1 VQASNSRRYKVLVL
15 LFILAAAVFFSA
27 PQATA
32 LVIKVGSVAPEGSP
46 WDRALKRIALDWQ
59 KISGGRVT
67 MKIYAGGIAG
77 DEPDMI
83 RKMRINQIQAAAMT
97 GSGLG
102 KINPDFLVYQ
112 LPFLTQNDEELDYVF
127 EKLRPKLEALLEQKG
142 FTFLAII
149 KSGWL
154 RFFAKKKVITPADF
168 QKLKFFV
175 MEGSPEID
183 QAWKAMGFHIVPLP
197 PNDAFAAL
205 QSGMVEVF
213 SASPLTAAAM
223 QWFALAPHMTDIYWT
238 PLTAGLIISNQS
250 WRRIPADLRPK
261 LKSATQRALDDL
273 QAEVIAVENQA
284 IEIMKENGLVIHDV
298 PPAAFE
304 EWESLV
310 ETGFSILIGDVISRD
325 LYEEAKRIVE
335 EFRQR

>member
-1 VQASNSRRYKVLVL
+1 MKHRWAAILLVGFLACASQAG
-15 LFILAAAVFFSA
+15 
-27 PQATA
+27 A

-46 WDRALKRIALDWQ
+46 WDKALKRIALDWQ

-67 MKIYAGGIAG
+67 MKIYSGGIAG

-83 RKMRINQIQAAAMT
+83 RMMRINQIQAAAMT

-102 KINPDFLVYQ
+102 KIDPNFLVYQ
-112 LPFLTQNDEELDYVF
+112 LPFLTQTDEELDYLF
-127 EKLRPKLEALLEQKG
+127 EKLRPELEALLEAKG

-154 RFFAKKKVITPADF
+154 RFFSKEKVITPEDF

-175 MEGSPEID
+175 MEGSPEVD

-213 SASPLTAAAM
+213 TASPLTAAAM
-223 QWFALAPHMTDIYWT
+223 QWFALAPHMTDFYWS
-238 PLTAGLIISNQS
+238 PLTAGLIITNQT
-250 WRRIPADLRPK
+250 WQRIPADLRPK
-261 LKSATQRALDDL
+261 LKEATQRSLHDL
-273 QAEVIAVENQA
+273 EAEIMAVEKQA
-284 IEIMKENGLVIHDV
+284 IEVMKENGLVIHEI
-298 PPAAFE
+298 PPAALQQ
-304 EWESLV
+304 WKDLV
-310 ETGFSILIGDVISRD
+310 EKGFGILIGDVISRD
-325 LYEEAKRIVE
+325 LYEKAKRIVSE
-335 EFRQR
+335 YRQQ

>member
-1 VQASNSRRYKVLVL
+1 MKHRWIVILLVGFLVCASQAN
-15 LFILAAAVFFSA
+15 
-27 PQATA
+27 A

-46 WDRALKRIALDWQ
+46 WDKALKRIALDWQ

-67 MKIYAGGIAG
+67 LKIYSGGIAG

-102 KINPDFLVYQ
+102 KIDPDWLVYQ
-112 LPFLTQNDEELDYVF
+112 LPFLTQNDEELDYLF
-127 EKLRPKLEALLEQKG
+127 ERIRPELETLLEEKG

-154 RFFAKKKVITPADF
+154 RFFSTEKVITPADF
-168 QKLKFFV
+168 RKLKFFV

-223 QWFALAPHMTDIYWT
+223 QWFALAPHMTDFYWT
-238 PLTAGLIISNQS
+238 PLTAGLIISNQA
-250 WRRIPADLRPK
+250 WRRIPAELRPK
-261 LKSATQRALDDL
+261 LKEATQRALYDL
-273 QAEVIAVENQA
+273 EAEIMAVENQA
-284 IEIMKENGLVIHDV
+284 TDIMIQNGLVIHEV
-298 PPAAFE
+298 PPAALQQ
-304 EWESLV
+304 WQDLV
-310 ETGFSILIGDVISRD
+310 EKGFGILIGEVISRD
-325 LYEEAKRIVE
+325 LYEEAKRTVSE
-335 EFRQR
+335 YRQQ

>member
-1 VQASNSRRYKVLVL
+1 MKHRWAVILLVGFLVSTFQAD
-15 LFILAAAVFFSA
+15 
-27 PQATA
+27 A

-46 WDRALKRIALDWQ
+46 WDKALKRIALDWQ

-67 MKIYAGGIAG
+67 MKIYSGGIAG

-102 KINPDFLVYQ
+102 KIDPDFLVYQ
-112 LPFLTQNDEELDYVF
+112 LPFLTQTDEELDYLF
-127 EKLRPKLEALLEQKG
+127 ERLRPELESLLEEKG

-154 RFFAKKKVITPADF
+154 RFFSTEKVITPADF
-168 QKLKFFV
+168 RKLKFFV

-223 QWFALAPHMTDIYWT
+223 QWFALAPHMTDLKWI
-238 PLTAGLIISNQS
+238 PLTAGLIISNQA
-250 WRRIPADLRPK
+250 WRRIPADIRPK
-261 LKSATQRALDDL
+261 LREATQLALHDL
-273 QAEVIAVENQA
+273 EAEIMAVENQA
-284 IEIMKENGLVIHDV
+284 TDIMIKNGLVIHEV
-298 PPAAFE
+298 PPAALQ
-304 EWESLV
+304 EWQDLV
-310 ETGFSILIGDVISRD
+310 EKGFGILIGDVISRD
-325 LYEEAKRIVE
+325 LYEQAKQIVSE
-335 EFRQR
+335 YRQQ

>member
-1 VQASNSRRYKVLVL
+1 MKHRRALILLVVFLICASQAG
-15 LFILAAAVFFSA
+15 
-27 PQATA
+27 A

-46 WDRALKRIALDWQ
+46 WDKALKRIALDWQ

-67 MKIYAGGIAG
+67 MKIYSGGIAG

-102 KINPDFLVYQ
+102 KIDPDLLVYQ
-112 LPFLTQNDEELDYVF
+112 LPFLAQTDEELDYLF
-127 EKLRPKLEALLEQKG
+127 EQLRPELENLLENKG

-154 RFFAKKKVITPADF
+154 RFFSTEKVITPEDF
-168 QKLKFFV
+168 RKLKFFV

-223 QWFALAPHMTDIYWT
+223 QWFALAPHMTDFYWT
-238 PLTAGLIISNQS
+238 PLTAGLIISNQA
-250 WRRIPADLRPK
+250 WRRIPAELRPK
-261 LKSATQRALDDL
+261 LKEATQRALYDL
-273 QAEVIAVENQA
+273 EAEIMAVENQA
-284 IEIMKENGLVIHDV
+284 TDIMIQNGLVIHEV
-298 PPAAFE
+298 PPAALQQ
-304 EWESLV
+304 WQDLV
-310 ETGFSILIGDVISRD
+310 EKGFGILIGEVISRD
-325 LYEEAKRIVE
+325 LYEEAKRTVSE
-335 EFRQR
+335 YRQQ

>member
-1 VQASNSRRYKVLVL
+1 MKHRWSVILLAVFLVCATQAS
-15 LFILAAAVFFSA
+15 
-27 PQATA
+27 A

-46 WDRALKRIALDWQ
+46 WDRALRRIAVDWQ
-59 KISGGRVT
+59 KISAGRVT
-67 MKIYAGGIAG
+67 MKIYSGGIAG

-102 KINPDFLVYQ
+102 KIDPDFLVYQ
-112 LPFLTQNDEELDYVF
+112 LPFLTQNDEELDYLF
-127 EKLRPKLEALLEQKG
+127 ERLRPELEALLEEKG

-154 RFFAKKKVITPADF
+154 RFFAKEKVITPADF
-168 QKLKFFV
+168 RKLKFFV

-223 QWFALAPHMTDIYWT
+223 QWFALAPHMSDIYWT
-238 PLTAGLIISNQS
+238 PLTAGLIISNQT
-250 WRRIPADLRPK
+250 WRRIPADLRPE
-261 LKSATQRALDDL
+261 LKAATQRALKDL
-273 QAEVIAVENQA
+273 EAEIMAVENQA
-284 IEIMKENGLVIHDV
+284 IDIMKENGLVIHDI
-298 PPAAFE
+298 PPAALQ
-304 EWESLV
+304 EWENLV
-310 ETGFSILIGDVISRD
+310 EKGFTILIGEVISRD
-325 LYEEAKRIVE
+325 LYEKAKQIVSE
-335 EFRQR
+335 YRRQ

>member
-1 VQASNSRRYKVLVL
+1 MKQRWIVILLIGFLTSQAG
-15 LFILAAAVFFSA
+15 
-27 PQATA
+27 A

-46 WDRALKRIALDWQ
+46 WDKALKRIALDWQ

-67 MKIYAGGIAG
+67 MKIYSGGIAG

-83 RKMRINQIQAAAMT
+83 VKMRINQIQAAAMT

-102 KINPDFLVYQ
+102 KIDPDWLVYQ
-112 LPFLTQNDEELDYVF
+112 LPFLTQNDEELDYLF
-127 EKLRPKLEALLEQKG
+127 EKLRPELETRLEAKG

-154 RFFAKKKVITPADF
+154 RFFAKEEVITPTDF
-168 QKLKFFV
+168 KKLKFFV
-175 MEGSPEID
+175 MEGSPEVD
-183 QAWKAMGFHIVPLP
+183 QAWKSMGFHIVPLP

-213 SASPLTAAAM
+213 SASPLSAAAM

-261 LKSATQRALDDL
+261 LVEATERALKDL
-273 QAEVIAVENQA
+273 EAEVMAVENQA

-298 PPAAFE
+298 PPAAQK
-304 EWESLV
+304 EWEDLV
-310 ETGFSILIGDVISRD
+310 ESGFEILIGDVISRD
-325 LYEEAKRIVE
+325 LYEEAKRIVSE
-335 EFRQR
+335 YRQR

>member
-1 VQASNSRRYKVLVL
+1 MKHRWSVILLAVFLVCATQAS
-15 LFILAAAVFFSA
+15 
-27 PQATA
+27 A

-46 WDRALKRIALDWQ
+46 WDRALRRIAVDWQ
-59 KISGGRVT
+59 KISAGRVT
-67 MKIYAGGIAG
+67 MKIYSGGIAG

-102 KINPDFLVYQ
+102 KIDPDFLVYQ
-112 LPFLTQNDEELDYVF
+112 LPFLTQNDEELDYLF
-127 EKLRPKLEALLEQKG
+127 ERLRPELEALLEEKG

-154 RFFAKKKVITPADF
+154 RFFAKEKVITPADF
-168 QKLKFFV
+168 RKLKFFV

-223 QWFALAPHMTDIYWT
+223 QWFALAPHMSDIYWT
-238 PLTAGLIISNQS
+238 PLTAGLIISNQT
-250 WRRIPADLRPK
+250 WRRIPADLRPE
-261 LKSATQRALDDL
+261 LKAATQRALKDL
-273 QAEVIAVENQA
+273 EAEIMAVENQA
-284 IEIMKENGLVIHDV
+284 IDIMKENGLVIHDI
-298 PPAAFE
+298 PPAALQ
-304 EWESLV
+304 EWENLV
-310 ETGFSILIGDVISRD
+310 EKGFTILIGEVISRD
-325 LYEEAKRIVE
+325 LYEKAKQIVSE
-335 EFRQR
+335 YRQQ

>member
-1 VQASNSRRYKVLVL
+1 
-15 LFILAAAVFFSA
+15 
-27 PQATA
+27 
-32 LVIKVGSVAPEGSP
+32 
-46 WDRALKRIALDWQ
+46 
-59 KISGGRVT
+59 
-67 MKIYAGGIAG
+67 MKIYGGGIAG

-102 KINPDFLVYQ
+102 KIDPDLLVYQ
-112 LPFLTQNDEELDYVF
+112 LPFLTQNDEELDYLF
-127 EKLRPKLEALLEQKG
+127 EKLRPELEALLEAKG

-154 RFFAKKKVITPADF
+154 RFFAKQRVITPEDF
-168 QKLKFFV
+168 QQLKFFV

-238 PLTAGLIISNQS
+238 PLTAGLIISNRT
-250 WRRIPADLRPK
+250 WRLIPADLRPR
-261 LKSATQRALDDL
+261 LKDATQRALKDL
-273 QAEVIAVENQA
+273 EAEIMAVEDQA
-284 IEIMKENGLVIHDV
+284 LGIMKENGLVVHDI
-298 PPAAFE
+298 PQEALE
-304 EWESLV
+304 EWEDLV
-310 ETGFSILIGDVISRD
+310 EEGFDILIGDVISRE
-325 LYEEAKRIVE
+325 LYEKARGIVAE
-335 EFRQR
+335 YRHQ

>member
-1 VQASNSRRYKVLVL
+1 MKHRWHAILLVGFLVCASQAG
-15 LFILAAAVFFSA
+15 
-27 PQATA
+27 A

-46 WDRALKRIALDWQ
+46 WDKALKRIALDWR

-67 MKIYAGGIAG
+67 MKIYSGGIAG

-102 KINPDFLVYQ
+102 KIDPDFLVYQ
-112 LPFLTQNDEELDYVF
+112 LPFLTQNDEELDYLF
-127 EKLRPKLEALLEQKG
+127 EKLRPELEALLEDKG
-142 FTFLAII
+142 FTFLALI

-154 RFFAKKKVITPADF
+154 RFFAKEKVITPADF
-168 QKLKFFV
+168 RKLKFFV

-223 QWFALAPHMTDIYWT
+223 QWFALAPHMTDINWT
-238 PLTAGLIISNQS
+238 PLTAGLIISNQT
-250 WRRIPADLRPK
+250 WRRIPAELRPQ
-261 LKSATQRALDDL
+261 LKAATQRALDDL
-273 QAEVIAVENQA
+273 EAEIMAVENQA
-284 IEIMKENGLVIHDV
+284 IEIMKDNGLVIHEI
-298 PPAAFE
+298 PPAALQ

-310 ETGFSILIGDVISRD
+310 EKGFNILIGDVISRD
-325 LYEEAKRIVE
+325 LYEEAKTVVSE
-335 EFRQR
+335 YRQQ

>member
-1 VQASNSRRYKVLVL
+1 
-15 LFILAAAVFFSA
+15 
-27 PQATA
+27 
-32 LVIKVGSVAPEGSP
+32 
-46 WDRALKRIALDWQ
+46 
-59 KISGGRVT
+59 
-67 MKIYAGGIAG
+67 
-77 DEPDMI
+77 
-83 RKMRINQIQAAAMT
+83 
-97 GSGLG
+97 
-102 KINPDFLVYQ
+102 
-112 LPFLTQNDEELDYVF
+112 LTQNDEELDHLF
-127 EKLRPKLEALLEQKG
+127 GKLRPELESLLENKG

-154 RFFAKKKVITPADF
+154 RFFAKEKVVTPTDF

-261 LKSATQRALDDL
+261 LKAATQRALDDL
-273 QAEVIAVENQA
+273 EAEIMDVENQA
-284 IEIMKENGLVIHDV
+284 MEIMKENGLVVHDV
-298 PPAAFE
+298 PPAALR
-304 EWESLV
+304 EWEELV
-310 ETGFSILIGDVISRD
+310 ETGFEILIGDVISRD
-325 LYEEAKRIVE
+325 LYEESKRIVSE
-335 EFRQR
+335 YRLSR

>member
-1 VQASNSRRYKVLVL
+1 MKHRRALILLVVFLICASQAG
-15 LFILAAAVFFSA
+15 
-27 PQATA
+27 A

-46 WDRALKRIALDWQ
+46 WDKALKRIALDWQ

-67 MKIYAGGIAG
+67 MKIYSGGIAG

-102 KINPDFLVYQ
+102 KIDPDLLVYQ
-112 LPFLTQNDEELDYVF
+112 LPFLAQTDEELDYLF
-127 EKLRPKLEALLEQKG
+127 EQLRPELENLLENKG
-142 FTFLAII
+142 FTFLAVI

-154 RFFAKKKVITPADF
+154 RFFSTEKVITPEDF
-168 QKLKFFV
+168 RKLKFFV

-223 QWFALAPHMTDIYWT
+223 QWFALAPHMTDFYWT
-238 PLTAGLIISNQS
+238 PLTAGLIISNQA
-250 WRRIPADLRPK
+250 WRRIPAELRPK
-261 LKSATQRALDDL
+261 LKEATQRALYDL
-273 QAEVIAVENQA
+273 EAEIMAVENQA
-284 IEIMKENGLVIHDV
+284 TDIMIQNGLVIHEV
-298 PPAAFE
+298 PPAALQQ
-304 EWESLV
+304 WQDLV
-310 ETGFSILIGDVISRD
+310 EKGFGILIGEVISRD
-325 LYEEAKRIVE
+325 LYEEAKRTVSE
-335 EFRQR
+335 YRQQ

>member
-1 VQASNSRRYKVLVL
+1 MSFLLCASQAG
-15 LFILAAAVFFSA
+15 
-27 PQATA
+27 A

-46 WDRALKRIALDWQ
+46 WDKALKRIALDWQ
-59 KISGGRVT
+59 RISGGRVT
-67 MKIYAGGIAG
+67 MKIYSGGIAG

-102 KINPDFLVYQ
+102 KIDPDLLAYQ
-112 LPFLTQNDEELDYVF
+112 LPFLTDNDQELDYLF
-127 EKLRPKLEALLEQKG
+127 SKLRPELEELLEEKG
-142 FTFLAII
+142 FTFLAVI

-154 RFFAKKKVITPADF
+154 RFFAKEKVITPEDF
-168 QKLKFFV
+168 RRLKFFV

-213 SASPLTAAAM
+213 TASPLTAAAM
-223 QWFALAPHMTDIYWT
+223 QWFALAPHMTDINWI
-238 PLTAGLIISNQS
+238 PLTAALIVSNQT

-261 LKSATQRALDDL
+261 LKEATQAVLDDL
-273 QAEVIAVENQA
+273 ESEIMSVENQA
-284 IEIMKENGLVIHDV
+284 MDIMKQNGLEIHEV
-298 PPAAFE
+298 SPQALQ
-304 EWESLV
+304 EWKDLV
-310 ETGFSILIGDVISRD
+310 DKGFGILIGDVISRD
-325 LYEEAKRIVE
+325 LYEEAKGIVAE
-335 EFRQR
+335 YRQR

>member
-1 VQASNSRRYKVLVL
+1 MKHRRALILLVGFLICASQAG
-15 LFILAAAVFFSA
+15 
-27 PQATA
+27 A

-46 WDRALKRIALDWQ
+46 WDKALKRIALDWQ

-67 MKIYAGGIAG
+67 MKIYSGGIAG

-83 RKMRINQIQAAAMT
+83 RKIRINQIQAAAMT

-102 KINPDFLVYQ
+102 KIDPDLLVYQ
-112 LPFLTQNDEELDYVF
+112 LPFLAQTDEELDYLF
-127 EKLRPKLEALLEQKG
+127 EQLRPELENLLEKKG
-142 FTFLAII
+142 FTFLAVI

-154 RFFAKKKVITPADF
+154 RFFSTEKVITPEDF
-168 QKLKFFV
+168 RKLKFFV

-223 QWFALAPHMTDIYWT
+223 QWFALAPHMTDFYWT
-238 PLTAGLIISNQS
+238 PLTAGLIISNQA
-250 WRRIPADLRPK
+250 WRRIPAELRPK
-261 LKSATQRALDDL
+261 LKAATQRALYDL
-273 QAEVIAVENQA
+273 EAEIMAVENQA
-284 IEIMKENGLVIHDV
+284 TDIMIQNGLVIHEV
-298 PPAAFE
+298 PPAALQQ
-304 EWESLV
+304 WQDLV
-310 ETGFSILIGDVISRD
+310 EKGFGILIGEVISRD
-325 LYEEAKRIVE
+325 LYEEAKRTVSE
-335 EFRQR
+335 YRQQ

>member
-1 VQASNSRRYKVLVL
+1 MLKHRRLLIGLALL
-15 LFILAAAVFFSA
+15 LFCAL
-27 PQATA
+27 QAGA

-46 WDRALKRIALDWQ
+46 WDKALKRIALDWQ

-67 MKIYAGGIAG
+67 MKIYGGGIAG

-102 KINPDFLVYQ
+102 KIDPDLLVYQ
-112 LPFLTQNDEELDYVF
+112 LPFLTQNDEELDYLF
-127 EKLRPKLEALLEQKG
+127 EKLRPKFEALLEAKG
-142 FTFLAII
+142 FTFLAIT

-154 RFFAKKKVITPADF
+154 RFFAKQKVIAPADF
-168 QKLKFFV
+168 QKLRFFV
-175 MEGSPEID
+175 MEGSPEVD

-223 QWFALAPHMTDIYWT
+223 QWFALAPHMTDIYWA
-238 PLTAGLIISNQS
+238 PLTAGLIISNQA
-250 WRRIPADLRPK
+250 WRRVPANLKPK
-261 LKSATQRALDDL
+261 LIAATQRALDDL
-273 QAEVIAVENQA
+273 QAEVMAVENQA
-284 IEIMKENGLVIHDV
+284 IEIMKQNGLAIHAV
-298 PPAAFE
+298 SPAE
-304 EWESLV
+304 LKEWEDLV
-310 ETGFSILIGDVISRD
+310 ESGFDILIGEVISRD
-325 LYEEAKRIVE
+325 LYEEARRIVAE
-335 EFRQR
+335 YRRQ

>member
-1 VQASNSRRYKVLVL
+1 MKRRWIVILLVVFLVCASQAG
-15 LFILAAAVFFSA
+15 
-27 PQATA
+27 A

-46 WDRALKRIALDWQ
+46 WDKALKRIALDWQ

-67 MKIYAGGIAG
+67 MKIYSGGIAG

-102 KINPDFLVYQ
+102 KIDPDWLVYQ
-112 LPFLTQNDEELDYVF
+112 LPFLTKNDEELDYLF
-127 EKLRPKLEALLEQKG
+127 ERLRPELESRMETKG

-154 RFFAKKKVITPADF
+154 RFFAKEPVITPEDF
-168 QKLKFFV
+168 RKLKFFV
-175 MEGSPEID
+175 MEGSPEVD
-183 QAWKAMGFHIVPLP
+183 QAWKSMGFHIVPLP

-223 QWFALAPHMTDIYWT
+223 QWFALAPHMTDINWT
-238 PLTAGLIISNQS
+238 PLTAALIISSQS

-261 LKSATQRALDDL
+261 LVEATERALKDL
-273 QAEVIAVENQA
+273 EAEVKAVEDQA
-284 IEIMKENGLVIHDV
+284 IEIMKENGLVIHKV
-298 PPAAFE
+298 PPAAQK
-304 EWESLV
+304 EWEQLV
-310 ETGFSILIGDVISRD
+310 ESGFDILIGDVISRD
-325 LYEEAKRIVE
+325 LYEEAKRIVAE
-335 EFRQR
+335 YPQQ

>member
-1 VQASNSRRYKVLVL
+1 MKHRWVALLLTIFLLCAFQA
-15 LFILAAAVFFSA
+15 
-27 PQATA
+27 QA

-67 MKIYAGGIAG
+67 MKIYSGGIAG

-102 KINPDFLVYQ
+102 KIDPDLLVYQ
-112 LPFLTQNDEELDYVF
+112 LPFLTDNDEELDNLF
-127 EKLRPKLEALLEQKG
+127 GKLRPELEALLEDKG
-142 FTFLAII
+142 FTFLGVI

-154 RFFAKKKVITPADF
+154 RFFAKEKVITPEDF
-168 QKLKFFV
+168 RKLKFFV

-205 QSGMVEVF
+205 QSGMAEVF
-213 SASPLTAAAM
+213 TASPLTAAAM
-223 QWFALAPHMTDIYWT
+223 QWFALAPHMTDFNWI
-238 PLTAGLIISNQS
+238 PLTAALIVSNQT
-250 WRRIPADLRPK
+250 WRRIPADLQPK
-261 LKSATQRALDDL
+261 LKAATQAVLDDL
-273 QAEVIAVENQA
+273 ESEIMTVENQA
-284 IEIMKENGLVIHDV
+284 MDIMKQNGLVVHEV
-298 PPAAFE
+298 PQEALQV
-304 EWESLV
+304 WKDLV
-310 ETGFSILIGDVISRD
+310 DKGFGILIGDVISRD
-325 LYEEAKRIVE
+325 LYDKAKGIVAE
-335 EFRQR
+335 YRQR

>member
-1 VQASNSRRYKVLVL
+1 MKKHLVVL
-15 LFILAAAVFFSA
+15 LVVLLLCAF
-27 PQATA
+27 QAGA

-46 WDRALKRIALDWQ
+46 WDKALKRIALDWR

-67 MKIYAGGIAG
+67 MKIYSGGIAG

-102 KINPDFLVYQ
+102 KIDPDWLVYQ
-112 LPFLTQNDEELDYVF
+112 LPFLTKNDRELDYLF
-127 EKLRPKLEALLEQKG
+127 DKLRPELEKRLEAKG

-154 RFFAKKKVITPADF
+154 RFFAKQKVVAPADF
-168 QKLKFFV
+168 QRLRFFV

-238 PLTAGLIISNQS
+238 PLTAGLIISNQT
-250 WRRIPADLRPK
+250 WRRIPAALRPQ
-261 LKSATQRALDDL
+261 LMAATQKALSEL
-273 QAEVIAVENQA
+273 EAEVMSVENQA
-284 IEIMKENGLVIHDV
+284 MEIMLENGLTVHQV
-298 PPAAFE
+298 PAEAMQ
-304 EWESLV
+304 EWEALV
-310 ETGFSILIGDVISRD
+310 ETGFDILIGEVISRD
-325 LYEEAKRIVE
+325 LYDEAKQIVAE
-335 EFRQR
+335 YRQR

>member
-1 VQASNSRRYKVLVL
+1 MKHRRALILLVVFLICASQAG
-15 LFILAAAVFFSA
+15 
-27 PQATA
+27 A

-46 WDRALKRIALDWQ
+46 WDKALKRIALDWQ

-67 MKIYAGGIAG
+67 MKIYSGGIAG

-102 KINPDFLVYQ
+102 KIDPDLLVYQ
-112 LPFLTQNDEELDYVF
+112 LPFLAQTDEELDYLF
-127 EKLRPKLEALLEQKG
+127 EQLRPELENLLENKG
-142 FTFLAII
+142 FTFLAVI

-154 RFFAKKKVITPADF
+154 RFFSTEKVITPEDF
-168 QKLKFFV
+168 RKLKFFV

-223 QWFALAPHMTDIYWT
+223 QWFALAPHMTDFYWT
-238 PLTAGLIISNQS
+238 PLTAGLIISNQA
-250 WRRIPADLRPK
+250 WRRIPAELRPK
-261 LKSATQRALDDL
+261 LKEATQRALYDL
-273 QAEVIAVENQA
+273 ESEIMAVENQA
-284 IEIMKENGLVIHDV
+284 TDIMIQNGLVIHEV
-298 PPAAFE
+298 PPAALQQ
-304 EWESLV
+304 WQDLV
-310 ETGFSILIGDVISRD
+310 EKGFGILIGEVISRD
-325 LYEEAKRIVE
+325 LYEEAKRTVSE
-335 EFRQR
+335 YRQQ

>member
-1 VQASNSRRYKVLVL
+1 VYLLLLILVMML
-15 LFILAAAVFFSA
+15 LSPAVRA
-27 PQATA
+27 DA

-46 WDRALKRIALDWQ
+46 WDRALKRLAVEWQ
-59 KISGGRVT
+59 RISGGRVS
-67 MKIYAGGIAG
+67 MKVYSGGIAG

-102 KINPDFLVYQ
+102 KIDPDLLVYQ
-112 LPFLTQNDEELDYVF
+112 LPFLTRNDEELDYLF
-127 EKLRPKLEALLEQKG
+127 QKIRPELEALLEEKG
-142 FTFLAII
+142 FTFLGMI

-154 RFFAKKKVITPADF
+154 RFFAKEKVVTPSDF

-183 QAWKAMGFHIVPLP
+183 QAWKAMGFHVVPLP

-223 QWFALAPHMTDIYWT
+223 QWFALAPHMTDINWI
-238 PLTAGLIISNQS
+238 PLTAALIISNQA
-250 WRRIPADLRPK
+250 WRRIPAN
-261 LKSATQRALDDL
+261 LKPELKAATQRALDDL
-273 QAEVIAVENQA
+273 EAEVMSVEDRA
-284 IEIMKENGLVIHDV
+284 IEIMKENGLIIHEV
-298 PPAAFE
+298 PPAAQE
-304 EWESLV
+304 KWERLV
-310 ETGFSILIGDVISRD
+310 EQGLEILIGDVISRD
-325 LYEEAKRIVE
+325 LYEEARRIVAE
-335 EFRQR
+335 YRQK